1 MRNKK
6 IFKYAIIGAIIAAP
20 IAAFSVSKLTEAA
33 IPVIDAAN
41 IEQQALTYAE
51 TIKTVMNTAQQISL
65 QLKELQSLSSNTM
78 NDFKSS
84 LDTDFK
90 KITSIFDSST
100 GVLNPTKDTQTA
112 WNESFGQTSLT
123 KDTATY
129 MSVASANNGYSKVL
143 DQSNYDSLKI
153 IKDCSVQMDQ
163 TNARIQELLELN
175 ASAEGQK
182 QAAQIQNMLLAE
194 QAKLLYLQNVIKSA
208 ETSSRIT
215 YYQKDNR
222 IDQNSAAIAEKATE
236 NLKNYPNPSVT
247 L

>member
-1 MRNKK
+1 
-6 IFKYAIIGAIIAAP
+6 
-20 IAAFSVSKLTEAA
+20 
-33 IPVIDAAN
+33 
-41 IEQQALTYAE
+41 
-51 TIKTVMNTAQQISL
+51 
-65 QLKELQSLSSNTM
+65 
-78 NDFKSS
+78 
-84 LDTDFK
+84 
-90 KITSIFDSST
+90 
-100 GVLNPTKDTQTA
+100 
-112 WNESFGQTSLT
+112 
-123 KDTATY
+123 

-236 NLKNYPNPSVT
+236 NLKDYPNPST
-247 L
+247 KL